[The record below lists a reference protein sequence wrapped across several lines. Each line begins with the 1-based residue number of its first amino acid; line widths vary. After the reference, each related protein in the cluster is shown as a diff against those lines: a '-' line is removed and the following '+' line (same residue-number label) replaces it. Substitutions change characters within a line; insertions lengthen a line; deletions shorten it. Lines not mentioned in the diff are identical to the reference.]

1 MPDHRTMLTEIA
13 EVYEEVC
20 SEWEINFVDSLLDW
34 DGDFTEKQ
42 KAVLEKI
49 YDKVCES
56 PL

>member
-56 PL
+56 PY

>member
-1 MPDHRTMLTEIA
+1 MLTEIA

-56 PL
+56 PY